1 MHGHSS
7 EPTGHGGG
15 RSGPGVEVDE
25 VVGAVPVVGPAS
37 VDVVDGAPVDVVG
50 DPSVV
55 VWEAGGQA
63 QRRAATM
70 MGLRMR
76 RGYLRGPGV
85 ASPRMAT
92 IVLPSAT
99 PSVLTVEGT
108 INSAGEVVADL
119 TPSSI
124 ASGAGALLAAEN
136 LDDVADPDVS
146 RANIG
151 AVDVALSEAAGV
163 STALGDYADDAA
175 AAIGGVAVGAL
186 YRTGSILKTRV
197 A

>member
-1 MHGHSS
+1 
-7 EPTGHGGG
+7 
-15 RSGPGVEVDE
+15 
-25 VVGAVPVVGPAS
+25 
-37 VDVVDGAPVDVVG
+37 
-50 DPSVV
+50 
-55 VWEAGGQA
+55 
-63 QRRAATM
+63 
-70 MGLRMR
+70 
-76 RGYLRGPGV
+76 
-85 ASPRMAT
+85 MAT

-119 TPSSI
+119 TPSAI

-146 RANIG
+146 RANLG
-151 AVDVALSEAAGV
+151 AVDASLSEAAGV
-163 STALGDYADDAA
+163 STALGDFADDAA